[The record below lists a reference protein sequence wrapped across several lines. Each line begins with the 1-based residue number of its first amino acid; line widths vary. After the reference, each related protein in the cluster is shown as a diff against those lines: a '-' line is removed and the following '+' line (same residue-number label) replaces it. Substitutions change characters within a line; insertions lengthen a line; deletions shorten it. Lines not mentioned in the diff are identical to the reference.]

1 MYKLF
6 WPWFYNFCH
15 WLCARN
21 DPQRVDITHLLHHW
35 MHQVVGT
42 RNHNLGYQWI
52 SIIPPPSLFL
62 FSRNRNSLKITYFDV
77 QSLLLKMDK
86 LRAGQKI
93 TSRDVRWPEV
103 IRKWRHLTG
112 SHLEVAVEGQNLAY
126 IVQFTSYKAVA
137 RSRRQSRDWKWRCV
151 TSGDRKW
158 PGSNVICPEVTLK
171 WLYMVKNSS
180 ILRISLPTGL

>member
-21 DPQRVDITHLLHHW
+21 DPQHADITQLLHHW

-62 FSRNRNSLKITYFDV
+62 FSRNSPRSNSLKITYFDV

-86 LRAGQKI
+86 LRALVDAKK
-93 TSRDVRWPEV
+93 PEILCVFKTWLSTTICDNEVSLQGFQASWQFREWELAPSMEMQILV
-103 IRKWRHLTG
+103 I
-112 SHLEVAVEGQNLAY
+112 
-126 IVQFTSYKAVA
+126 IIDF
-137 RSRRQSRDWKWRCV
+137 
-151 TSGDRKW
+151 
-158 PGSNVICPEVTLK
+158 I
-171 WLYMVKNSS
+171 
-180 ILRISLPTGL
+180 